1 MKDLLNFIT
10 KAPGAKFTF
19 EYINHL
25 DRFEINIKIYDHDS
39 GKLFM
44 EKLDVTN
51 ELVQMSDID
60 LKEAVLNPMV
70 KKLKGNMREFKN
82 NLKKLPER

>member
-1 MKDLLNFIT
+1 
-10 KAPGAKFTF
+10 
-19 EYINHL
+19 
-25 DRFEINIKIYDHDS
+25 
-39 GKLFM
+39 M